1 MGTRPTS
8 TDRPTS
14 TYRELPPPPELAAYV
29 DCLWVQQIGDGDV
42 PYEQPV
48 LPDGAMDI
56 VALRGG
62 LVVSGA
68 DTRPEVLTVPPRS
81 TTVGVRFRPGAA
93 VPLLGTSAADL
104 RDTDVPLDALWGRL
118 GTRLAEQVAEGG
130 AADGWRA
137 QLGVLVDALAERR
150 RDAPDVDPAATG
162 VAALL
167 ARQPAVPL
175 PRLADR
181 AGLSERQLR
190 RRVEEAVGYPPRT
203 LARILRFQRFL
214 RAWRAAPP
222 GRRELAILAAETG
235 YADQAHLTREFRRLA
250 GLPPKA
256 LLSWEADRLSQRDA
270 QEPSDRGQ
278 LAYSKG

>member
-1 MGTRPTS
+1 MGT
-8 TDRPTS
+8 RPTS
-14 TYRELPPPPELAAYV
+14 TYRELAPPPELADYV
-29 DCLWVQQIGDGDV
+29 DCLWVQEIGDGDV

-56 VALRGG
+56 VLLGG
-62 LVVSGA
+62 ELVVSGA
-68 DTRPEVLTVPPRS
+68 DTGPEVLTVEPGS
-81 TTVGVRFRPGAA
+81 TTVGIRFRPGAA

-104 RDTDVPLDALWGRL
+104 RDIDVPLDALWGRE
-118 GTRLAEQVAEGG
+118 GARLTEQVTAGDDG
-130 AADGWRA
+130 AGNGSGWRA
-137 QLGVLVDALAERR
+137 PLGVLVDALIRRR
-150 RDAPDVDPAATG
+150 RDAPAVDPAATG

-214 RAWRAAPP
+214 QVWRAAPP

-235 YADQAHLTREFRRLA
+235 YADQAHLTREVRRLA

-256 LLSWEADRLSQRDA
+256 LLSWEADRLT
-270 QEPSDRGQ
+270 PSDGQ
-278 LAYSKG
+278 PPSERQHVAYRKG